1 MQTMKRLIEEVEYY
15 IDKTNQIAVID
26 NYEIMYHLLDDLG
39 DLSRAIRYSTFSK
52 NQQHT
57 KSINVY
63 IMNNAIGDMLYQ
75 LILLSRKKGCNFVFD
90 TEIKHA
96 TDPLYHLVVLLEKIY
111 ANLDKDGWKEEQRW
125 IAEIVGT
132 LRQIATKYDFTLEEC
147 LSNRID
153 KF

>member
-1 MQTMKRLIEEVEYY
+1 MQTMKHLIEEVEHY
-15 IDKTNQIAVID
+15 IDKTNQVALID
-26 NYEIMYHLLDDLG
+26 NYEIMYHLLDNLG
-39 DLSRAIRYSTFSK
+39 DLSRAIRSLTFS
-52 NQQHT
+52 NDQQHT

-63 IMNNAIGDMLYQ
+63 IMNNAIGDMLYL
-75 LILLSRKKGCNFVFD
+75 LILLSRKKGYNFMFD

-111 ANLDKDGWKEEQRW
+111 ANLDKDSWNEEQRW
-125 IAEIVGT
+125 ISEIVGT

>member
-1 MQTMKRLIEEVEYY
+1 M
-15 IDKTNQIAVID
+15 
-26 NYEIMYHLLDDLG
+26 
-39 DLSRAIRYSTFSK
+39 
-52 NQQHT
+52 
-57 KSINVY
+57 
-63 IMNNAIGDMLYQ
+63 
-75 LILLSRKKGCNFVFD
+75 FD
-90 TEIKHA
+90 TEIKDA

>member
-1 MQTMKRLIEEVEYY
+1 MQTMKRLVEEVEYY
-15 IDKTNQIAVID
+15 IDKTNQLTLID
-26 NYEIMYHLLDDLG
+26 NYEIMYHLLDNLG
-39 DLSRAIRYSTFSK
+39 DLSRAIRSLTFSK
-52 NQQHT
+52 DQQHT
-57 KSINVY
+57 QSINVY
-63 IMNNAIGDMLYQ
+63 IMNNAIGDMLYL
-75 LILLSRKKGCNFVFD
+75 LILLSRKKGCSFMFD
-90 TEIKHA
+90 TEIKDA